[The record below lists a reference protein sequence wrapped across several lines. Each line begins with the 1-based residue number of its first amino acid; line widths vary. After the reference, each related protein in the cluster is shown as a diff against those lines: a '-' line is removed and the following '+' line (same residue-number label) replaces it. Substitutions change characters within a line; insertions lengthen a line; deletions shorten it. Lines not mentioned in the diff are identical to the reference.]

1 MLKSNV
7 LCCFPSE
14 RNIYSNKLGF
24 LGGVSWAIMVARICQ
39 VYPNATAST
48 LVIKFF
54 KIFSM
59 WWVVSLFPHFIDE
72 KKKVSTPNANKDQL
86 PWNSHMF
93 CLRVWPIPIRLIE
106 VEKCTYNLPFWDTKV
121 CPAKKKIWWSHHHQ
135 TFNKWTFSKSIVKHA
150 SAFPGQSM
158 WPLSPNAHHHPSVP
172 AAEHLSQCFSVHVC
186 HLEWGDS
193 SRLEI
198 ISAIN
203 TSVI

>member
-24 LGGVSWAIMVARICQ
+24 LGGVSWTIMVARICQ

-72 KKKVSTPNANKDQL
+72 KKVSTPNANKDQL

-106 VEKCTYNLPFWDTKV
+106 VEKYNYNLPFWDTKV
-121 CPAKKKIWWSHHHQ
+121 CPAKKKSGGLTTTRRLINEHFQ
-135 TFNKWTFSKSIVKHA
+135 KAQVKRA

>member
-72 KKKVSTPNANKDQL
+72 KNKVSTPNANKDQL

-121 CPAKKKIWWSHHHQ
+121 CPAKKKSGGVTTTRRLINEHFQKAQVKCFCISR
-135 TFNKWTFSKSIVKHA
+135 SIDVT
-150 SAFPGQSM
+150 
-158 WPLSPNAHHHPSVP
+158 
-172 AAEHLSQCFSVHVC
+172 
-186 HLEWGDS
+186 
-193 SRLEI
+193 
-198 ISAIN
+198 AI
-203 TSVI
+203 T